1 MIKAAELGAKA
12 STKGGGRY
20 LADRLGEVKI
30 LVVVNRDRRSE
41 SQPSHFLFFA
51 EAAERRRQEGQDAR
65 TGALRD
71 GSASW
76 QSAPRRRP
84 PYAAQ
89 RRSEPADAADRRPFA
104 DEVQF

>member
-1 MIKAAELGAKA
+1 MIKAAGLGAKTR
-12 STKGGGRY
+12 TKGGGRY

-30 LVVVNRDRRSE
+30 LVLVNWNRRSE
-41 SQPSHFLFFA
+41 SQPSHFRFFA
-51 EAAERRRQEGQDAR
+51 EAAERRRQEGRDAS

-71 GSASW
+71 RSASL

-84 PYAAQ
+84 PYATQ

-104 DEVQF
+104 DEIQF